1 MGKSKWNWWRRHSKR
16 QPLDPKQALKGKS
29 FLLQQIEHGDFDY
42 SEYRAQALEELAM
55 CKRDMLKLV
64 TTWNYG
70 KGSLDEKLDELER
83 KYIKRHNKLMQDHD
97 REENKM
103 LHELKESLIKE
114 FGMDVWDE
122 ALEQVDGGNLKDLY
136 YTYRQLT
143 SKENGTSKRRS
154 RSKVTV

>member
-1 MGKSKWNWWRRHSKR
+1 
-16 QPLDPKQALKGKS
+16 LDPKQALKGKS

-64 TTWNYG
+64 TTWKYG

-114 FGMDVWDE
+114 FGTDVWDE

-143 SKENGTSKRRS
+143 SKENGTRKRRS

>member
-1 MGKSKWNWWRRHSKR
+1 
-16 QPLDPKQALKGKS
+16 LDPKQALKGKS

-64 TTWNYG
+64 TTWKYG

-103 LHELKESLIKE
+103 LHELRESLIKE
-114 FGMDVWDE
+114 FGTDVWDE